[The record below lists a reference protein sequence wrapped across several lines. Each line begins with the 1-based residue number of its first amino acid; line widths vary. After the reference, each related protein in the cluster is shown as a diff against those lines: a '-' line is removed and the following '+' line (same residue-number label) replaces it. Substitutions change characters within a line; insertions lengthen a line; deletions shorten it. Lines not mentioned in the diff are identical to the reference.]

1 MRKAK
6 VFVEEN
12 FAGTLIEDNEG
23 QYIFTYNEDYQGD
36 AISLTLPLNSKPY
49 KSNILFPFFDGLI
62 PEGWILEKIT
72 KNWKLNINDRME
84 LLINCCSDCVGNVRI
99 EKDE

>member
-12 FAGTLIEDNEG
+12 LAGTLIEDNDG
-23 QYIFTYNEDYQGD
+23 QFIFTYNNDYDGD
-36 AISLTLPLNSKPY
+36 SISLTLPLNSKPY

-62 PEGWILEKIT
+62 PEGWILEKIV
-72 KNWKLNINDRME
+72 KNWKLNIKDRME
-84 LLINCCSDCVGNVRI
+84 LLINCCIDCVGNVRI